1 MWSQIS
7 GSEVLRTFAH
17 PIPLVIGDTQYPKN
31 IFTLWSK
38 AELKVIGIMPYRE
51 VPVDT
56 KYHYSGTVSYEITE
70 DEVVG
75 SYASQSDKEYAKL
88 KLAML
93 DRTKAIAS
101 SILARDDWMAVR
113 ASEGGTAIPD
123 AVKAYRVAVR
133 KESNDKETAIKAL
146 GDLDAVKLYEAT
158 PYIDTRKKEIYAD
171 DGSVSYGE
179 EYESERHLDLVKHYF
194 AEDPLAKDDPA
205 FVSLVK
211 K

>member
-1 MWSQIS
+1 MWSQVS
-7 GSEVLRTFAH
+7 GGQVLRVLSH
-17 PIPLVIGDTQYPKN
+17 PVPLVIGDTQYPKN
-31 IFTLWSK
+31 IFTIWSK
-38 AELKVIGIMPYRE
+38 AELKAIGIMPYRE

-56 KYHYSGTVSYEITE
+56 RYHYSGTVSYEITE

-101 SILARDDWMAVR
+101 SLLARDDWMAVR

-123 AVKAYRVAVR
+123 NIKAYRVAVR

-146 GDLDAVKLYEAT
+146 GNLDAVKLYEAT
-158 PYIDTRKKEIYAD
+158 PYIETRKD
-171 DGSVSYGE
+171 DDDK
-179 EYESERHLDLVKHYF
+179 EYESERHLDLATHYF
-194 AEDPLAKDDPA
+194 AEDPLADDDPA

>member
-1 MWSQIS
+1 MWSQVS
-7 GSEVLRTFAH
+7 GGAVIRVLAH
-17 PIPLVIGDTQYPKN
+17 PVPLVIGDTQYPKN

-75 SYASQSDKEYAKL
+75 SYASQSDKEYAQL

-93 DRTKAIAS
+93 ERTKSTAS
-101 SILARDDWMAVR
+101 SLLARDDWMAIR
-113 ASEGGTAIPD
+113 EAEGGTAMPD

-133 KESNDKETAIKAL
+133 KESNDKETEIKAL

-158 PYIDTRKKEIYAD
+158 PYIETRKD
-171 DGSVSYGE
+171 DDDK
-179 EYESERHLDLVKHYF
+179 EYESERHLDLVNHYF

>member
-1 MWSQIS
+1 MWSQVS
-7 GSEVLRTFAH
+7 GGQVLRVLSH
-17 PIPLVIGDTQYPKN
+17 PVPLVIGDTQYPKN

-38 AELKVIGIMPYRE
+38 AELKAIGIMPYRE

-56 KYHYSGTVSYEITE
+56 RYHYSGTVSYEITE

-101 SILARDDWMAVR
+101 SLLARDDWMAVR

-123 AVKAYRVAVR
+123 NIKAYRVAVR

-146 GDLDAVKLYEAT
+146 GNLDAVKLYEAT
-158 PYIDTRKKEIYAD
+158 PYIETRKD
-171 DGSVSYGE
+171 DDDK
-179 EYESERHLDLVKHYF
+179 EYESERHLDLVNHYF
-194 AEDPLAKDDPA
+194 AEDPLADDPA

-211 K
+211 KQ

>member
-1 MWSQIS
+1 MWSQVS
-7 GSEVLRTFAH
+7 GGEVIRVLAH
-17 PIPLVIGDTQYPKN
+17 PIGLTIGDTQYPKV
-31 IFTLWSK
+31 IFNRWSK
-38 AELKVIGIMPYRE
+38 SELKNIGIYPYRE

-56 KYHYSGTVSYEITE
+56 NYHYSGTVSYEIKE

-88 KLAML
+88 KLSML
-93 DRTKAIAS
+93 DRTKTIAS

-113 ASEGGTAIPD
+113 ASEGGTAMPD

-158 PYIDTRKKEIYAD
+158 PYIETRKKEIYAD
-171 DGSVSYGE
+171 DGSVSYGD
-179 EYESERHLDLVKHYF
+179 EYESERHLNLVNYYF
-194 AEDPLAKDDPA
+194 AEDPLAKDDPS
-205 FVSLVK
+205 FVSLIK
-211 K
+211 E